1 MTRERSHSPDAALR
15 RQVEFVI
22 EEKSAV
28 KFGFQ
33 LLLSAA
39 IVSVLTITWAFSALA
54 HSEFVSS
61 VPAPNSTVTTAPTTV
76 KATYN
81 AGINPKGSSIA
92 VVGPNGSAADVGDG
106 HVDLNDPN
114 RQTMIVTL
122 KPNLG
127 PGKYTVKWTTVAAD
141 DGDTL
146 SDTFTFTIAAA
157 APVAT
162 TTPKPTAT
170 AAVPATLPKTGG
182 VPIPF
187 VVGSAVVLAIVGFGL
202 RRVTSHDRTP
212 RRRE

>member
-1 MTRERSHSPDAALR
+1 
-15 RQVEFVI
+15 
-22 EEKSAV
+22 V
-28 KFGFQ
+28 KFGLR
-33 LLLSAA
+33 LLLSVA
-39 IVSVLTITWAFSALA
+39 IVLVSTIAFAFSALA

-61 VPAPNSTVTTAPTTV
+61 VPAPNSTVATAPTTV

-114 RQTMIVTL
+114 RETMVVTL

-146 SDTFTFTIAAA
+146 SDTFSFTIAAA

-162 TTPKPTAT
+162 ATPKAV
-170 AAVPATLPKTGG
+170 AASVPATLPKTGG
-182 VPIPF
+182 VPLPL
-187 VVGSAVVLAIVGFGL
+187 VVGVAFVLGLVGFSL
-202 RRVTSHDRTP
+202 RRVTNHDNSP